1 MFAKLVTTTAAVV
14 FCAQVSWAQ
23 TAPSPSSSTPHPPP
37 PADEAA
43 AAADTAVSP
52 SIVGTW
58 KAKTEK
64 LPLTGD
70 FNEKVWGRGAQS
82 VRDITLTVRPGG
94 EATLTVARKVINKVG
109 KVVAGSARTEQA
121 DVKIGSEKPGFATRI
136 DHDVTVVK
144 AERRYSDKASETWPL
159 ENLRVG
165 VVTFTDS
172 RNALEVRF
180 DPVDGQGAFAELLT
194 RTAATRSRK

>member
-1 MFAKLVTTTAAVV
+1 MFAKLVTTTAAIV

-23 TAPSPSSSTPHPPP
+23 TAPSPSSSAPHHPPA
-37 PADEAA
+37 ADEAA
-43 AAADTAVSP
+43 GVAGTAASP

-82 VRDITLTVRPGG
+82 VRDITLTVRAGG
-94 EATLTVARKVINKVG
+94 EATLTVVRKVIDRLG
-109 KVVAGSARTEQA
+109 KVVAGSARTEEA
-121 DVKIGSEKPGFATRI
+121 DLKIGSEKPGFATRI
-136 DHDVTVVK
+136 DHDVTVVT
-144 AERRYSDKASETWPL
+144 AERRYSDKASDTWPL

-172 RNALEVRF
+172 RNTLEVRF

-194 RTAATRSRK
+194 RAAAASTRK